1 MMPKGD
7 EDKKKKTKR
16 QKRPSKSP
24 CPIKASYHLSES
36 LLPEETPEEL
46 LLDETEVDL
55 GIFPF
60 DAAEDVAAAEE
71 EDDEEEE
78 EALPRAAADALPVEL
93 EGAAMPRLET
103 EEDVVLLA
111 VDDEEAG
118 DVIPA
123 KGGDKKGN
131 KGKGN

>member
-1 MMPKGD
+1 M
-7 EDKKKKTKR
+7 T
-16 QKRPSKSP
+16 
-24 CPIKASYHLSES
+24 IKASYHLSES
-36 LLPEETPEEL
+36 LFPDDTPEEL

-78 EALPRAAADALPVEL
+78 EALPRAAADALPVEV

-111 VDDEEAG
+111 VDDEEEAG

-123 KGGDKKGN
+123 KGGDNSRKSVRWSAVPVAPM
-131 KGKGN
+131 